1 MQIFDWRENMPALFE
16 NGWGD
21 GEGSK
26 AGQARGTG
34 HQRKRS
40 QRSGMLAICS
50 GDEAGYDS
58 DVVSSPK
65 SSKRHVKPQGSEDF
79 RVRRHKSDGT
89 VPSSKDRNK
98 FITVGSIKNIHFKSL
113 EEVYDPS
120 GNKGYCLSSLCS
132 LIAQGPSR
140 LAVFD
145 CKGSA
150 KASCLNVVAYMI
162 LPIGK
167 GSKDFLLRP

>member
-1 MQIFDWRENMPALFE
+1 MLRKLDKLDKVADQIFDWRENMPTLFE

-26 AGQARGTG
+26 AGWARDTG
-34 HQRKRS
+34 HRRKRS

-58 DVVSSPK
+58 DVAPSPK
-65 SSKRHVKPQGSEDF
+65 SPKTHVKPQGSEAF

-89 VPSSKDRNK
+89 VSCTKDRNK
-98 FITVGSIKNIHFKSL
+98 LITVGSIKNVHLKSL

-120 GNKGYCLSSLCS
+120 GNKGYCLR
-132 LIAQGPSR
+132 GMSR
-140 LAVFD
+140 RA
-145 CKGSA
+145 A
-150 KASCLNVVAYMI
+150 
-162 LPIGK
+162 
-167 GSKDFLLRP
+167 